1 MKTLAR
7 PFHRAIA
14 AAATLSGRRFGVL
27 VASSLLAT
35 SVIVAS
41 AITDPNDD
49 GPLAALLG
57 RSLADNAAAATS
69 PAPSSESASE
79 PASSPG
85 QATGGGNSP
94 RARTPASTSISSPE
108 SGGSEEGES
117 PKPSEP
123 STPSTPAAKAGRI
136 KHVFVIS
143 LASPGYEATFGST
156 SQMPYLATTL
166 RPQGELLSDYSLLG
180 SAGLPNDIATISGQP
195 PNPLTQANCSTYTE
209 FDHNTKPNKQGVI
222 PGSGCVYPVD
232 TLTVADQL
240 SSAGFQWSA
249 YMEGMVGATGKPE
262 NCVHPES
269 GATDQPAQGSYATRQ
284 NPFAYFNSLLQL
296 GACASSDLPLT
307 ELGNDLGKVASTPNY
322 SFIAPN
328 LCDAGVAGK
337 CPTGTPSG
345 AVSANAFLEQW
356 VPKILASPAYK
367 QDGLLIVTFDEAS
380 SSSEAGTATS
390 PKVGTLLL
398 SNFLTRDSTDSTP
411 YNPYSLLR
419 STEDLFGLSHLAN
432 ADDAKV
438 NSFGPALRGE
448 TGEA

>member
-1 MKTLAR
+1 M
-7 PFHRAIA
+7 
-14 AAATLSGRRFGVL
+14 L

-41 AITDPNDD
+41 AITNPNDD

-57 RSLADNAAAATS
+57 RSLADNTAAATS
-69 PAPSSESASE
+69 PAPSSESESASE
-79 PASSPG
+79 PASSPR
-85 QATGGGNSP
+85 QATGGGAGP
-94 RARTPASTSISSPE
+94 RARTPASTSIASSE
-108 SGGSEEGES
+108 AGGSEEGES

-143 LASPGYEATFGST
+143 LASPGYEAAFGAT

-166 RPQGELLSDYSLLG
+166 RPQGELLPDYSLLG
-180 SAGLPNDIATISGQP
+180 SAGLPNDIAAISGQP

-209 FDHNTKPNKQGVI
+209 FAHNTKPNKQGVV

-232 TLTVADQL
+232 TLTLADQL

-249 YMEGMVGATGKPE
+249 YMEGMLGATGKPE

-269 GATDQPAQGSYATRQ
+269 GATDQPAQGGYATRQ

-296 GACASSDLPLT
+296 GSCASSDLPLT
-307 ELGNDLGKVASTPNY
+307 ELGNNLGKVATTPNY

-328 LCDAGVAGK
+328 LCDAGVAGQ
-337 CPTGTPSG
+337 CPVGDPTG
-345 AVSANAFLEQW
+345 AVSADAFLEQW
-356 VPKILASPAYK
+356 VPKILAAPAYA

-380 SSSEAGTATS
+380 SSPVVGAANS

-432 ADDAKV
+432 TGGAKV

-448 TGEA
+448 TGEG

>member
-7 PFHRAIA
+7 PLHRAIA
-14 AAATLSGRRFGVL
+14 AAATLTGRRFGML
-27 VASSLLAT
+27 VASSLIAT
-35 SVIVAS
+35 SAIIAS
-41 AITDPNDD
+41 AITNPNDD

-69 PAPSSESASE
+69 PAPTSETTAGT
-79 PASSPG
+79 PSSPA
-85 QATGGGNSP
+85 QASGGSAA
-94 RARTPASTSISSPE
+94 RARTPASTSIASPE
-108 SGGSEEGES
+108 ARGSEEAES
-117 PKPSEP
+117 GTPSEP
-123 STPSTPAAKAGRI
+123 STPSTPTSKVGRI

-143 LASPGYEATFGST
+143 LASPGYEAAFGAVP
-156 SQMPYLATTL
+156 QMPYLATTL
-166 RPQGELLSDYSLLG
+166 RPQGELLSNYSLLS
-180 SAGLPNDIATISGQP
+180 SAGLPNDIAAISGQP
-195 PNPLTQANCSTYTE
+195 PNPSTQANCSTYTE
-209 FDHNTKPNKQGVI
+209 FPHNAKPNKQGVI
-222 PGSGCVYPVD
+222 PGTGCVYPVE

-249 YMEGMVGATGKPE
+249 YMESMVGATGKPE

-269 GATDQPAQGSYATRQ
+269 GATDQPAQGGYAARQ

-307 ELGNDLGKVASTPNY
+307 ELGNDLGKIASTPNY

-328 LCDAGVAGK
+328 LCDAGIAGQ

-345 AVSANAFLEQW
+345 AVSADAFLEQW

-367 QDGLLIVTFDEAS
+367 QDGLLVITFDEAS
-380 SSSEAGTATS
+380 SPPEAGTATP

-398 SNFLTRDSTDSTP
+398 SNFLTRGSTDSTP

-432 ADDAKV
+432 ASGAKI

-448 TGEA
+448 TGES